1 METNL
6 PKIIGRT
13 LILRNESPG
22 DYLKEFAMYH
32 VAALREAEFPI
43 TQEHLYFNNAG
54 IAPLPQR
61 SQQKMAWA
69 LQGLSH
75 HPTHFWQQ
83 QGMPMAAAF
92 QEELAA
98 HIHAA
103 NPQEIVATSSTSAAI
118 NAVASIASLTT
129 RGISAQLAATKVI
142 TESISKTAPR
152 MPKICG
158 RPKRLRRLARSA
170 RIAAR
175 PSPSIQPFSAHRA
188 TSPRAFST

>member
-1 METNL
+1 
-6 PKIIGRT
+6 
-13 LILRNESPG
+13 
-22 DYLKEFAMYH
+22 MYH

-43 TQEHLYFNNAG
+43 TQEHIYFNNAG

-75 HPTHFWQQ
+75 HPAHFWQQ

-118 NAVASIASLTT
+118 NAVAQAVPWQQGDNIAFCEVEFPSNAYPWLSLERDGVTVRQVKAVDGGLTLANWKKSWTAT
-129 RGISAQLAATKVI
+129 RVW
-142 TESISKTAPR
+142 
-152 MPKICG
+152 
-158 RPKRLRRLARSA
+158 
-170 RIAAR
+170 
-175 PSPSIQPFSAHRA
+175 
-188 TSPRAFST
+188 